1 MGNERVMGFLHTYP
15 AYQVGNRKNIWDLRE
30 YGLSE
35 VWVKRESTVPNEHEY
50 TVGHPIGSVAR

>member
-35 VWVKRESTVPNEHEY
+35 VWVKRESTVPATQWFLPN
-50 TVGHPIGSVAR
+50 P